1 MKCFNFCQ
9 IVTNCVD
16 RRHVVN
22 GRRDSLAYLR
32 SSLFYTQE
40 QHEYSIATTRDDL
53 MILLSPVLINPRIN
67 EARKSLINKIVI
79 VNSLGLIGSV

>member
-16 RRHVVN
+16 RRHIVN

-32 SSLFYTQE
+32 SSLSYTQE